1 LVTGLEVSRQIAHAH
16 VAVPL
21 LAGTRYHARM
31 WASNAAG
38 KSDAVTPAYPFD
50 VRKQLPRA
58 EGVAAMLLR
67 VGAAAHSC
75 MDKVGKSLARR
86 GRSAAVPILP
96 LRLWWMAA

>member
-1 LVTGLEVSRQIAHAH
+1 MTGLEVSRQIAHAH

-58 EGVAAMLLR
+58 GVAAMLLR

-75 MDKVGKSLARR
+75 MDKVGKSLAQRR
-86 GRSAAVPILP
+86 RSAALPILR
-96 LRLWWMAA
+96 LRWMAA